1 VLVFQGRRGSKIGD
15 QYSSATQYREASV
28 PFTMRSQD
36 FTTRAR
42 CADQLE
48 QAIREGQLR
57 LYPSL
62 TNPHWLVLKKRREIF
77 EKWIATLPQG
87 DLLVLDIGGRIQP
100 YRRLLTGRTGAY
112 IGIDL
117 RPSPLV
123 GLVAR
128 GQELPF
134 ADNRFDLV
142 LCTQMLQYTREPKAV
157 VNEAI
162 RVLKPGGA
170 FFLSVPSAYPIDSEE
185 ECWRFLPAGL
195 RHLLA
200 DFDSV
205 QIVAEG
211 GSVAGFFR
219 TVNACLNIFVR
230 YPSFRSMFR
239 YTANPAINLLGAF
252 LEKLSGSSNEQFAV
266 NYSVLARK

>member
-1 VLVFQGRRGSKIGD
+1 MQS
-15 QYSSATQYREASV
+15 QN
-28 PFTMRSQD
+28 FTI
-36 FTTRAR
+36 RAR
-42 CADQLE
+42 CAGKLE
-48 QAIREGQLR
+48 QVIREGQLR
-57 LYPSL
+57 LYPGL

-77 EKWIATLPQG
+77 ERWIATLPEG

-100 YRRLLTGRTGAY
+100 YRPLLTGRTSAY
-112 IGIDL
+112 IAVDL

-128 GQELPF
+128 GEELPF
-134 ADNRFDLV
+134 GDNQFDLV
-142 LCTQMLQYTREPKAV
+142 LCTQMLQYTTEPKAI

-170 FFLSVPSAYPIDSEE
+170 FLLSVPSAYPIDSEE

-200 DFDSV
+200 AFGSV

-211 GSVAGFFR
+211 SSVAGFFR

-239 YTANPAINLLGAF
+239 YTAYPAINLLGAC
-252 LEKLSGSSNEQFAV
+252 LEKLFGSSNEQFAV
-266 NYSVLARK
+266 NYSVLTRK

>member
-1 VLVFQGRRGSKIGD
+1 M
-15 QYSSATQYREASV
+15 
-28 PFTMRSQD
+28 PSQD
-36 FTTRAR
+36 FTTRGT
-42 CADQLE
+42 CAGQLE
-48 QAIREGQLR
+48 QVIREGQLR
-57 LYPSL
+57 LYPGL
-62 TNPHWLVLKKRREIF
+62 TNPHWLVLKKRRETF
-77 EKWIATLPQG
+77 EKWIATLPEG
-87 DLLVLDIGGRIQP
+87 DLLVLDIGGWIQP
-100 YRRLLTGRTGAY
+100 YRPLLTGRTRAY
-112 IGIDL
+112 IAVDL

-134 ADNRFDLV
+134 ADSQFDLV
-142 LCTQMLQYTREPKAV
+142 LCTQMLQYTPEPKEV
-157 VNEAI
+157 VNEVV

-185 ECWRFLPAGL
+185 ECWRFLPGGL

-200 DFDSV
+200 AFGSI

-219 TVNACLNIFVR
+219 TVNACLNIFAR

-239 YTANPAINLLGAF
+239 YSAYPAINLLGAL
-252 LEKLSGSSNEQFAV
+252 LERLSASSNEQFAV

>member
-1 VLVFQGRRGSKIGD
+1 MRVFQDRRGSKIGD
-15 QYSSATQYREASV
+15 QDSPAAQYQEAPA
-28 PFTMRSQD
+28 PFLMQSQNL
-36 FTTRAR
+36 TTRAG
-42 CADQLE
+42 CAGPLE
-48 QAIREGQLR
+48 EVIREGQLR

-62 TNPHWLVLKKRREIF
+62 SNPHWLVLKKRREIF

-100 YRRLLTGRTGAY
+100 YRPLLTGRTRAY
-112 IGIDL
+112 IAVDL

-142 LCTQMLQYTREPKAV
+142 LCTQMLQYTHEPKAIV
-157 VNEAI
+157 DEAI

-195 RHLLA
+195 RHLLSG
-200 DFDSV
+200 FGSV

-230 YPSFRSMFR
+230 YPSFRSIFR
-239 YTANPAINLLGAF
+239 YTAYPAINLLGAF
-252 LEKLSGSSNEQFAV
+252 LEKLSATSNEQFAV
-266 NYSVLARK
+266 NYSILARK